1 MFKTLNQLN
10 NSKLLKTDYKGI
22 IKHNLWHNQNVNYY
36 KVTLKNNNK
45 QFTLDYYMG
54 LGITRPPQA
63 SDVLYS
69 LLMDSIV
76 ENISLSEFCYEF
88 GYDENLAESKK
99 IYSLCLKNARG
110 LNKLFQSDEIE
121 NFKTLL
127 ENY

>member
-10 NSKLLKTDYKGI
+10 NSKLLKTNYKGI
-22 IKHNLWHNQNVNYY
+22 IQHNLWHNQNVNYY
-36 KVTLKNNNK
+36 KATLKNNNK

-54 LGITRPPQA
+54 LGITRPPQV

-69 LLMDSIV
+69 LLMDSDA
-76 ENISLSEFCYEF
+76 ENMSLSEFCNEF
-88 GYDENLAESKK
+88 GYDEYSLEGKK
-99 IYSLCLKNARG
+99 IYNLCLKNARG
-110 LNKLFQSDEIE
+110 LNKLFTSDEIE